1 MTGDRD
7 DEINRNTVI
16 TAVLALHGQT
26 GQWPTRDEIAAY
38 LEVQISVVKSLLLQL
53 RQKRLFRDR
62 VRDGATRWMPWD
74 EP

>member
-1 MTGDRD
+1 MTGDG
-7 DEINRNTVI
+7 INTRTVM
-16 TAVLALHGQT
+16 TAIRALHERT
-26 GQWPTRDEIAAY
+26 GKWPTRDEIAAY

-62 VRDGATRWMPWD
+62 VREGATRWMPWD